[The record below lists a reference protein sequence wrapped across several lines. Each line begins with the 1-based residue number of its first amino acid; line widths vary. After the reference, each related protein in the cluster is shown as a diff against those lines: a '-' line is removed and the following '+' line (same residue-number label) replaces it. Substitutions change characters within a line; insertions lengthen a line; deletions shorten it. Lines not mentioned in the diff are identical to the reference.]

1 MNFAAFARVHGVLID
16 HPVADG
22 RIHRCPTENHPR
34 KKNGAYKFTGEWG
47 WVQSWE
53 DHESPIIFRPDHV
66 PMEVVRRD
74 MAAERRAELQRRE
87 NASRLATSIV
97 ARCAF
102 DEHPYLIRK
111 GFPFAK
117 ALVDTDGR
125 MVVPMRDATNYKR
138 VNSVQFIDADGTKK
152 FLPGGQARG
161 SVLIRGSG
169 TEQWLCEGFAT
180 GLAIEQALTSMYRQ
194 ARVVICFSAGNL
206 AHVSSLLAGRRYVIA
221 DNDES
226 GTGARYAAQTGLPW
240 VMPDTV
246 GQDANDLMQACGV
259 RALVGLIQ
267 RTIREAA

>member
-1 MNFAAFARVHGVLID
+1 MTFSAFAQAHGLLVRDPI
-16 HPVADG
+16 PDG

-47 WVQSWE
+47 WVQSWA
-53 DHESPIIFRPDHV
+53 DHESPIIFKPDHV
-66 PMEVVRRD
+66 PVEVVRRD
-74 MAAERRAELQRRE
+74 MAAERRAEQQRRE
-87 NASRLATSIV
+87 NASKLAQQIV
-97 ARCAF
+97 ARCSF

-117 ALVDTDGR
+117 TLVDTDGR

-138 VNSVQFIDADGTKK
+138 VNSVQFIAEDGTKK

-161 SVLIRGSG
+161 SVLIRGAG
-169 TEQWLCEGFAT
+169 AEHWLCEGFAT
-180 GLAIEQALTSMYRQ
+180 GLSIEQALASMYRQ

-226 GTGARYAAQTGLPW
+226 STGARYAAQTGLPW
-240 VMPDTV
+240 AMPDEI
-246 GQDANDLMQACGV
+246 GQDANDVFQARGV
-259 RALVGLIQ
+259 RAVVDLM
-267 RTIREAA
+267 RKAMR